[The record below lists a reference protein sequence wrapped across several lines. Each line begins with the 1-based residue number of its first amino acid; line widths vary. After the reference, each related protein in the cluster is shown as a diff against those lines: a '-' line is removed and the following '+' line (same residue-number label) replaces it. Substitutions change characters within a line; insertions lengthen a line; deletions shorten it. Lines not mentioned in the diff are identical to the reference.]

1 MTTRPDQAVSTIM
14 SWPVATIEHQA
25 TLAEAA
31 EALTADTIGALVVLH
46 EGGLVGVLSE
56 RDIVVH
62 VAAGANLSH
71 LLVEEVMATDVVTVQ
86 ADATITEAAQI
97 MVESEVRHL
106 PVMRGKLIAGVVS
119 IRDVVAVLSAAMPDD
134 DVVVV
139 PSGTRVLVVA
149 G

>member
-31 EALTADTIGALVVLH
+31 EALTADTIGALLVLH

-56 RDIVVH
+56 RDVVVH

-71 LLVEEVMATDVVTVQ
+71 LLVEEVMATDIVTVQ
-86 ADATITEAAQI
+86 SDATIVEAART

-106 PVMRGKLIAGVVS
+106 PVMQDKLIAGVVS
-119 IRDVVAVLSAAMPDD
+119 IRDVVAVLASSAGDD
-134 DVVVV
+134 DVLVV
-139 PSGTRVLVVA
+139 PSGTRVLLV
-149 G
+149 GG

>member
-25 TLAEAA
+25 TLTEAA
-31 EALTADTIGALVVLH
+31 EALTADTIGALIVLH

-56 RDIVVH
+56 RDVVVH

-71 LLVEEVMATDVVTVQ
+71 LLVEDVMATDVVTVQ
-86 ADATITEAAQI
+86 SDATITDAART

-106 PVMRGKLIAGVVS
+106 PVMQDNLIAGVVS
-119 IRDVVAVLSAAMPDD
+119 IRDVVAVLANAAGDD

-139 PSGTRVLVVA
+139 TSGTRVLVV
-149 G
+149 GG

>member
-1 MTTRPDQAVSTIM
+1 MTARPDQPVSTIM

-25 TLAEAA
+25 TLTEAA
-31 EALTADTIGALVVLH
+31 EALTADTIGALLVLH

-56 RDIVVH
+56 RDVVVH

-86 ADATITEAAQI
+86 SDATITDAART

-106 PVMRGKLIAGVVS
+106 PVMQSNLIAGVVS
-119 IRDVVAVLSAAMPDD
+119 IRDVVAVLADSAVDD

-139 PSGTRVLVVA
+139 PSGTRVLVV
-149 G
+149 GG

>member
-25 TLAEAA
+25 TLTEAA
-31 EALTADTIGALVVLH
+31 EALTADTIGALIVLH

-56 RDIVVH
+56 RDVVVH

-71 LLVEEVMATDVVTVQ
+71 LLVEDVMATDVVTVQ
-86 ADATITEAAQI
+86 SDVTITDAART

-106 PVMRGKLIAGVVS
+106 PVMQDNLIAGVVS
-119 IRDVVAVLSAAMPDD
+119 IRDVVAVLANAAGDD

-139 PSGTRVLVVA
+139 PSGTRVLVV
-149 G
+149 GG